1 MRELDVMTRK
11 NGQEISFSYLVGAFS
26 VLVSSVGQNVSIGV
40 QDLRE
45 LFSGSIRINLTV
57 FDDVNIGGR

>member
-1 MRELDVMTRK
+1 MREFDVIEGK
-11 NGQEISFSYLVGAFS
+11 NGQKMSFSYFVGAFS
-26 VLVSSVGQNVSIGV
+26 VFVSSVGQNVSIGV